1 MLVCFFTFQIYIV
14 IHLDLFI
21 IKRPNDSLVVVSKGA
36 NSTEK
41 LVEHESKEAQH
52 RHLKTQKQQGKYTM
66 DPR

>member
-41 LVEHESKEAQH
+41 LVEHESKKAQH
-52 RHLKTQKQQGKYTM
+52 MHLKTQKQQSMYTI